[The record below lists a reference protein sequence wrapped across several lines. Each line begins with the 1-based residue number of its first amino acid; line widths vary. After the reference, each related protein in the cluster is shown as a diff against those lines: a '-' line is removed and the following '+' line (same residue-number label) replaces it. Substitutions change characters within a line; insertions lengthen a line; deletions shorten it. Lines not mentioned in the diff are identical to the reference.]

1 MSSLALAEANQPTRE
16 RGQHDEIEVIET
28 INAGVKA
35 YRVYDQIARLVRK
48 RRLGDTAEECKQHGD
63 VAERYYGLVRLA
75 GYEPKPQAPGWQ
87 RVDNGAGHNELA
99 HHAAG
104 LIARADR
111 AMGETQA
118 SAVRAV
124 AVEGW
129 SPGGW
134 AHKRGFTQAEV
145 GLAFL
150 VDGLRLLRRHWG
162 M

>member
-1 MSSLALAEANQPTRE
+1 MTAALALDNAPTLE
-16 RGQHDEIEVIET
+16 RSRHDEIEVIET
-28 INAGVKA
+28 IQAGVKA
-35 YRVYDQIARLVRK
+35 HRVIDQIHRLVSR
-48 RRLGDTAEECKQHGD
+48 RRLGDTDDECRTHQG
-63 VAERYYGLVRLA
+63 VAERYYSLVRLA
-75 GYEPKPQAPGWQ
+75 GFEPKPQAAGWQ
-87 RVDNGAGHNELA
+87 RVDNGKSDSELA

-104 LIARADR
+104 MIAKADN
-111 AMGETQA
+111 AMGPTQA

-124 AVEGW
+124 VVEGW

-134 AHKRGFTQAEV
+134 AFKRGYTQAET